1 MATEA
6 PSFMPRDLADWRNWL
21 AENHRSEKGLWLIFG
36 KKGTPFENLELSD
49 AVDEALC
56 FGWVDSVVNGLDEQ
70 RYKLYFA
77 PRSPKSNWSRVNKEK
92 IARLEAEGRMQP
104 AGMAMV
110 ALAQQTGTWTALDEV
125 EDLVVP
131 ADLQAE
137 LDKYPRANEYWE
149 AFPRSAKRGI
159 LEWLLN
165 AKRPETRAKR
175 VEETAR
181 LANENKRANS
191 WPR

>member
-1 MATEA
+1 
-6 PSFMPRDLADWRNWL
+6 MPRDLADWRNWL
-21 AENHRSEKGLWLIFG
+21 AENHRSASGLWLIFG
-36 KKGTPFENLELSD
+36 KKGSPFENLELSD

-137 LDKYPRANEYWE
+137 LDKYPRASEYWE